1 MKYKKAKLKPDEKA
15 CLQLRGL
22 YEQYGYKKYKMGK
35 FEEYSLYA
43 ENKDFL
49 GSDKVITFTDP
60 DGRLLALKPDVTL
73 SIIKNTNATSES
85 NEKLYYLENV

>member
-49 GSDKVITFTDP
+49 GSDKVITFKMCIRDSS
-60 DGRLLALKPDVTL
+60 GKG
-73 SIIKNTNATSES
+73 IKNG
-85 NEKLYYLENV
+85 LEAALMKKIWFHLGWQMKMGI

>member
-49 GSDKVITFTDP
+49 GSDKVITFTDL
-60 DGRLLALKPDVTL
+60 DSGY
-73 SIIKNTNATSES
+73 EC
-85 NEKLYYLENV
+85 